1 MKHFTLILIAGALVA
16 APAASAKKFTP
27 RVSKTKSEV
36 TLSDSDKRAKKIA
49 TVLKAAKSNELLP
62 TKQELYVY
70 EDGEWLLDISMTLT
84 YDADGNIL
92 TTIGTMS
99 DFDGLMRT
107 TYTYDAYGNCTS
119 EINSSSTDDGKTW
132 TDTGKSIKKY
142 DDPIIHNL
150 NTYKEIAMFSGE
162 EWNTYINKFEV
173 IRNSDGN
180 VTNYN
185 VIVPF
190 NGVDDVTVKTTL
202 TYPEGKQQPASWA
215 LKNLDYDYVTG
226 DPIWQ
231 EGTTL
236 GDIIWETCNGQ
247 IATTHYGDL
256 FTGDNKIKSA
266 VMYEDGEY
274 FADVAAEY
282 PNAQDMTIV
291 FSFED
296 EEMSGRET
304 VSREHTDDYGSYI
317 EKDIAEYFYADMPDE
332 VEMEGEIFEV
342 KCDEHGNIISE
353 IGKMIMGDIEDL
365 MAQNA
370 YDYTYGDNGE
380 VLEMITSEIDFDTEE
395 MVYRSKMVS
404 SDFITAGA
412 GINNVDYP
420 GNVICK
426 VEDDALKVT
435 ANGEMSVEI
444 YSVTGATALAA
455 AGNGALTVDLS
466 SLSSG
471 VYVAK
476 ISDKNDTTTLKF
488 AR

>member
-1 MKHFTLILIAGALVA
+1 
-16 APAASAKKFTP
+16 
-27 RVSKTKSEV
+27 
-36 TLSDSDKRAKKIA
+36 
-49 TVLKAAKSNELLP
+49 
-62 TKQELYVY
+62 
-70 EDGEWLLDISMTLT
+70 
-84 YDADGNIL
+84 
-92 TTIGTMS
+92 
-99 DFDGLMRT
+99 
-107 TYTYDAYGNCTS
+107 
-119 EINSSSTDDGKTW
+119 
-132 TDTGKSIKKY
+132 
-142 DDPIIHNL
+142 
-150 NTYKEIAMFSGE
+150 
-162 EWNTYINKFEV
+162 
-173 IRNSDGN
+173 
-180 VTNYN
+180 
-185 VIVPF
+185 
-190 NGVDDVTVKTTL
+190 
-202 TYPEGKQQPASWA
+202 
-215 LKNLDYDYVTG
+215 
-226 DPIWQ
+226 
-231 EGTTL
+231 
-236 GDIIWETCNGQ
+236 
-247 IATTHYGDL
+247 
-256 FTGDNKIKSA
+256 
-266 VMYEDGEY
+266 
-274 FADVAAEY
+274 
-282 PNAQDMTIV
+282 MTIV

-435 ANGEMSVEI
+435 ANGEISVEI